1 MAINGADD
9 MYIFDAALAPLS
21 SRRRWIEESVNV
33 FQGEFTHDSDK
44 ALLVDVVLGLYGLA
58 VVAALDPSVASSE
71 VVSRGKR
78 SHASQQA
85 SSRQLVEL
93 IAERRDFIF
102 PSEHFGD
109 LVVRLEAELDRGA
122 RECSTASETYRAAR
136 SARQTLHSSCG
147 LSVRKFSV

>member
-78 SHASQQA
+78 SHAASQQA

-93 IAERRDFIF
+93 I
-102 PSEHFGD
+102 
-109 LVVRLEAELDRGA
+109 
-122 RECSTASETYRAAR
+122 
-136 SARQTLHSSCG
+136 
-147 LSVRKFSV
+147 